1 MECAAAL
8 SSVWIRCVRVEAV
21 SPGLCVRD
29 SHLGGEQSVVPM
41 EVGQPSLPR
50 IPCSVPLLLLLVLQ
64 ESARGSRVRLLY
76 LRDSVASGLGYYCRV
91 SSSFSRWS
99 LRSDSLVDD
108 LALAALRLLFEVR
121 VWLHSNRLLILEC
134 HRSTEALRDVS

>member
-1 MECAAAL
+1 M
-8 SSVWIRCVRVEAV
+8 EAV
-21 SPGLCVRD
+21 SPLLCVRD
-29 SHLGGEQSVVPM
+29 SHLGGEQSVVPV
-41 EVGQPSLPR
+41 EVVQPSLSR
-50 IPCSVPLLLLLVLQ
+50 IPYPIPQVLLLFLQ
-64 ESARGSRVRLLY
+64 EGARGSRVRLLH
-76 LRDSVASGLGYYCRV
+76 LRDTVASGLGYYCRV
-91 SSSFSRWS
+91 SCSFSRWS